1 MPGRPVTAR
10 PRRAPV
16 RPTWL
21 RHGRR
26 ADHALFRRLTSRPAP
41 AADAVL
47 YPLSRAADHSKLWV
61 GCAAVLALSGDRFAR
76 RAATRGLLAIGL
88 TSAVTNALIKPL
100 FRRVRP
106 TSEPAPWLVRTA
118 RMPGSTSFPSGHA
131 ASAAAFAVG
140 AGMEL
145 PAVAA
150 PLGLLAAAVGA
161 SRVRTR
167 VHYPADVVAGA
178 AVGAA
183 IALGTRRLWAV
194 APHHPAE
201 VRPVLTRLERR
212 PGSDGSGLTVVV
224 NPSAGSSAAGETAAA
239 VRDALPGARILEV
252 GPALD
257 LGDAL
262 DQAQTARAIGIVGGD
277 GSINAA
283 AERALRAGV
292 PLAVFPGGTL
302 NHFARDVGLSD
313 MAETVA
319 AVRAGEL
326 VSVDVGMI
334 DGRPFLNTASFG
346 SYAELVD
353 AREELE
359 PSYGKWGAMVVA
371 AFRLLRSA
379 KPIRVEMDGRPADVW
394 MIFIGN
400 CEYEPAG
407 LAPGWRARLDD
418 GKFDVRYVAGDQPG
432 SRTRLVLALVTGQL
446 ARSPTYRRLVVDRLA
461 VRSQDGPLRL
471 ARDGETFDG
480 STAVLVTKHPEP
492 LAVFAPWSD
501 AETAEPGPAG
511 R

>member
-41 AADAVL
+41 AADALL

-212 PGSDGSGLTVVV
+212 PGSDGSGRLLRGGRDGGGGPRRAARRADPRGRPCARPRRRARPGADRPGHRHRRRRRLDKRGRGT
-224 NPSAGSSAAGETAAA
+224 SAAGRRAARR
-239 VRDALPGARILEV
+239 VPGRH
-252 GPALD
+252 
-257 LGDAL
+257 
-262 DQAQTARAIGIVGGD
+262 AQ
-277 GSINAA
+277 
-283 AERALRAGV
+283 
-292 PLAVFPGGTL
+292 
-302 NHFARDVGLSD
+302 
-313 MAETVA
+313 
-319 AVRAGEL
+319 
-326 VSVDVGMI
+326 
-334 DGRPFLNTASFG
+334 
-346 SYAELVD
+346 
-353 AREELE
+353 
-359 PSYGKWGAMVVA
+359 
-371 AFRLLRSA
+371 
-379 KPIRVEMDGRPADVW
+379 
-394 MIFIGN
+394 
-400 CEYEPAG
+400 
-407 LAPGWRARLDD
+407 
-418 GKFDVRYVAGDQPG
+418 
-432 SRTRLVLALVTGQL
+432 
-446 ARSPTYRRLVVDRLA
+446 
-461 VRSQDGPLRL
+461 PLR
-471 ARDGETFDG
+471 T
-480 STAVLVTKHPEP
+480 
-492 LAVFAPWSD
+492 
-501 AETAEPGPAG
+501 
-511 R
+511 